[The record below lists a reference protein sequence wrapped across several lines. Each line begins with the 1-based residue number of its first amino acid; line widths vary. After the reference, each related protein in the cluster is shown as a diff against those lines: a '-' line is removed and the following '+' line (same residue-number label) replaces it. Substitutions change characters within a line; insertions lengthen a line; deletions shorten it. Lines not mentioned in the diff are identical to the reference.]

1 MWSWIPSR
9 RLSSPEYCFQ
19 ILPMPFPLISLK
31 EPVLTF
37 AGEGEGPGWSFLQTQ
52 ISALCVCGG
61 GIIPF
66 QSIFKYQRATVS
78 PYRDDEHSAKD
89 AASLLCFV
97 SLFVVFFSWLGLA
110 LDWFEELLELA
121 PEECSFHVEDLRT
134 AGCKITFT
142 FICVAPGGEEE
153 DGSCPALLSEQVLG
167 EG

>member
-1 MWSWIPSR
+1 M
-9 RLSSPEYCFQ
+9 
-19 ILPMPFPLISLK
+19 MN
-31 EPVLTF
+31 T
-37 AGEGEGPGWSFLQTQ
+37 
-52 ISALCVCGG
+52 ALRM
-61 GIIPF
+61 
-66 QSIFKYQRATVS
+66 Q
-78 PYRDDEHSAKD
+78 
-89 AASLLCFV
+89 LLCYV
-97 SLFVVFFSWLGLA
+97 LFLCLLFFFSWLGLA

>member
-1 MWSWIPSR
+1 M
-9 RLSSPEYCFQ
+9 
-19 ILPMPFPLISLK
+19 
-31 EPVLTF
+31 
-37 AGEGEGPGWSFLQTQ
+37 
-52 ISALCVCGG
+52 G

>member
-1 MWSWIPSR
+1 MQLSTIKKANFSR
-9 RLSSPEYCFQ
+9 TLLSDSAHA
-19 ILPMPFPLISLK
+19 LPPHVFKGACTDICSGRWGPWLKFLTNTDISL
-31 EPVLTF
+31 
-37 AGEGEGPGWSFLQTQ
+37 
-52 ISALCVCGG
+52 VCGG
-61 GIIPF
+61 GLF
-66 QSIFKYQRATVS
+66 
-78 PYRDDEHSAKD
+78 HSNLSSNTRGQPSHPTEMMNTALRMQ
-89 AASLLCFV
+89 LLCYV
-97 SLFVVFFSWLGLA
+97 LFLCLLFFFSWLGLA